1 MAWFWILKA
10 LARRE
15 LTVGL
20 LPLGGANAMVLDSVG
35 IGAKRVGNWAAVD
48 RWRQRH
54 DFGFCRHRRE
64 ES

>member
-1 MAWFWILKA
+1 MVLDSLGIGAKRVDSWA
-10 LARRE
+10 
-15 LTVGL
+15 V
-20 LPLGGANAMVLDSVG
+20 PLGGANAMVLDSVG